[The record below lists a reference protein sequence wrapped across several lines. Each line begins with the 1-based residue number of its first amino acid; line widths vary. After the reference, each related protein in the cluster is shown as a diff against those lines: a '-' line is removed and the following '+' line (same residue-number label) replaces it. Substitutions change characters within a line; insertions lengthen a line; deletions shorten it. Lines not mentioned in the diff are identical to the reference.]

1 MASSRTNLG
10 PLTTAFKYPDSCAG
24 VVQQCTICGQAW
36 QGQSCGDTSCNTQGV
51 QDNPDCW
58 PPRDND
64 ALETGVALGGW
75 GFYSPGLE
83 CPDGY
88 ATKCV
93 ATGSVDGGFDFQFSV
108 LRSETAIG
116 CCPNGYRG
124 LFNLSVDTAQT
135 CYSVATAGS
144 FPTVQCSGGSSNR
157 YSYMTVPATF
167 TETALGPSLPRCSR
181 LSLSFRR

>member
-10 PLTTAFKYPDSCAG
+10 PLTTAFKYQDSCA
-24 VVQQCTICGQAW
+24 VVVRRCTNCDIAW
-36 QGQSCGDTSCNTQGV
+36 QGQSCGDNRFNTQGV
-51 QDNPDCW
+51 LDNPDCW

-88 ATKCV
+88 AAKCV

-108 LRSETAIG
+108 LRSETAVG
-116 CCPNGYRG
+116 CCAR
-124 LFNLSVDTAQT
+124 
-135 CYSVATAGS
+135 
-144 FPTVQCSGGSSNR
+144 
-157 YSYMTVPATF
+157 
-167 TETALGPSLPRCSR
+167 
-181 LSLSFRR
+181 